1 MFGLFLDAMLV
12 VMTGYFVILIIWLAK
27 INIEERMSRG
37 CTRKQALMDIV
48 RDIFY
53 MERIGK

>member
-1 MFGLFLDAMLV
+1 MFSLFLDAMTV

-37 CTRKQALMDIV
+37 RTCKQALMDIL

-53 MERIGK
+53 IERIGK

>member
-1 MFGLFLDAMLV
+1 MFSLFLDAMIV
-12 VMTGYFVILIIWLAK
+12 VMTGYFVGLMVWLAK

-37 CTRKQALMDIV
+37 RTRKQALMDIV

-53 MERIGK
+53 IERIGK

>member
-1 MFGLFLDAMLV
+1 MFSLFLDAMTV

-37 CTRKQALMDIV
+37 RTCKQALMDILQ
-48 RDIFY
+48 DIFY
-53 MERIGK
+53 IERIGK